1 MVLEFVDSS
10 LITFIVGLVMVVVL
24 LAVWDLPAFVGLA
37 IATFAVGLVNAVF
50 LGDFTYGDAAARTA
64 TEFGNGMAGI
74 GIPILMAAIIGKS
87 MLESGA
93 AQRIVRAFQSVVG
106 ESNSDFALWGSSA
119 VLAIPVFFDSVFY
132 LLAPLARSMRARVGK
147 NYTLY
152 IVAVGAGGATAH
164 VFVPP
169 TPGPLAVANE
179 IGVSLGLTMLIGVA
193 VAIPSAA
200 MSGLVYGR
208 WINSRLT
215 IPLRDTM
222 GTTTEELKQRAKR
235 DMDSFPGV
243 FESVLPILLAVV
255 LVASSTIIDS
265 VLNAPGFLKWVV
277 ENRVVEY
284 LSVDISVAQLT
295 SALST
300 TETAVAFI
308 GDKNVALTIAA
319 IVAALTYLRWSDLSR
334 SVWEDEL
341 TEALKSGGNIAA
353 ITAMGGAFGA
363 MLAASG
369 IGSYIAGGLKGI
381 GIGLLVTAWLIAA
394 IVRIAQGSATA
405 AMLTTAGI
413 MAPLASQLTV
423 HPAYLVMVIGAGGN
437 ICSWY
442 NDSGFWLVKEIGGL
456 TQAETLKT
464 WTVVTTLISVT
475 GLVTV
480 LVLST
485 VFPLA

>member
-1 MVLEFVDSS
+1 MAIEFAHSP
-10 LITFIVGLVMVVVL
+10 LITFAVGLVLVVL
-24 LAVWDLPAFVGLA
+24 LLAIWDLPAFVGLA
-37 IATFAVGLVNAVF
+37 IAAFVVGLINAVF
-50 LGDFTYGDAAARTA
+50 VGDFTFSDAATRTA
-64 TEFGNGMAGI
+64 AEFGNNMEGI

-93 AQRIVRAFQSVVG
+93 AQRIVRGFQSVVG

-164 VFVPP
+164 VFIPP
-169 TPGPLAVANE
+169 TPGPLAVAE
-179 IGVSLGLTMLIGVA
+179 QIGVTLGITMLVGVA
-193 VAIPSAA
+193 VAIPAA
-200 MSGLVYGR
+200 VTSGLLYGR
-208 WINSRLT
+208 WINNRLD

-222 GTTTEELKQRAKR
+222 GTTTEELKQRA
-235 DMDSFPGV
+235 DQDVDSLPGV
-243 FESVLPILLAVV
+243 IESALPIILAVA
-255 LVASSTIIDS
+255 LIASLTIIDT
-265 VLNAPGFLKWVV
+265 VGEWYP
-277 ENRVVEY
+277 
-284 LSVDISVAQLT
+284 
-295 SALST
+295 ALSSIMPLV
-300 TETAVAFI
+300 EFI

-319 IVAALTYLRWSDLSR
+319 IAAALTYLRWSDLSR
-334 SVWEDEL
+334 SIWEDEL

-353 ITAMGGAFGA
+353 ITAMGGAFGGL
-363 MLAASG
+363 LAVSG
-369 IGSYIAGGLKGI
+369 IGSYIASSLEGI

-405 AMLTTAGI
+405 AMLTAAGI
-413 MAPLASQLTV
+413 MAPMAGQLSV
-423 HPAYLVMVIGAGGN
+423 HPAYLVMAIGAGGN

-464 WTVVTTLISVT
+464 WTVLTTIISVT
-475 GLVTV
+475 GLITV
-480 LVLST
+480 VVFST
-485 VFPLA
+485 ILPLA